1 MFVSDLKLTALFA
14 IITATIILRVSVEQ
28 TGYCTP
34 DSRYYLEGAQN
45 IIDGEGFYH
54 SNEYPIPKIKTP
66 ENQTYFAVWP
76 IGYSLLIAGFAFIF
90 SLPVFWASKVVNIF
104 FLGLCFLLFRKMN
117 KEKVYLLALIMGSFS
132 FLEVFS
138 YTWSEAPLMFG
149 LLWFVYALYYFLQNE
164 HSTLFLFHLFCSAL
178 FLFLIRYVGGFSF
191 FILGGLSGYYW
202 LNKKYNPAINLL
214 FILFILISIA
224 GLYLYNNYLQ
234 TGYLTGGERLYP
246 DRESLSLFSWYL
258 FVGLFNEFFIIKNY
272 YWRHEPVGLFLAT
285 ALFQLLVM
293 AFIYFR
299 YLKGHKFKF
308 TAKDKLSLSFGLMGI
323 FYLFLLIC
331 IRLLSPFDPF
341 DYRILSPFTLCIY
354 TAIMLYLVNDERS
367 KKFNGTH
374 KYIALLFYVS
384 LILNLPKAYLLNYF
398 QNLLQQILS

>member
-1 MFVSDLKLTALFA
+1 MFASDLKLTALFA

-28 TGYCTP
+28 TGYCSP
-34 DSRYYLEGAQN
+34 DSRYYLEAAQN
-45 IIDGEGFYH
+45 IIEGRGFYH

-76 IGYSLLIAGFAFIF
+76 IGYSLLIAGFAVIF

-104 FLGLCFLLFRKMN
+104 FLGLCFLLFRKMH
-117 KEKVYLLALIMGSFS
+117 KEKAFLLALMMCSFT

-138 YTWSEAPLMFG
+138 YTWSEAPFMFG
-149 LLWFVYALYYFLQNE
+149 LLWFGYALYNYLQDQSN
-164 HSTLFLFHLFCSAL
+164 TLILFHLLCSAL

-191 FILGGLSGYYW
+191 IIIGGLSGYYW
-202 LNKKYNPAINLL
+202 INKKYKATVNLL
-214 FILFILISIA
+214 FIIFILISIA

-246 DRESLSLFSWYL
+246 DRESLGLFSWFL

-272 YWRHEPVGLFLAT
+272 YWRHEPAGLFLAT

-299 YLKGHKFKF
+299 YLKGNKFKF
-308 TAKDKLSLSFGLMGI
+308 TAKDRLSLSFGLMGI
-323 FYLFLLIC
+323 FYLFLLIF
-331 IRLLSPFDPF
+331 IRLFSPFDPF

-354 TAIMLYLVNDERS
+354 TAIMLYLINDDRATS
-367 KKFNGTH
+367 FNGTY
-374 KYIALLFYVS
+374 KYIVLLFYVS
-384 LILNLPKAYLLNYF
+384 LILNLPKAYLINYF
-398 QNLLQQILS
+398 RILLQQIFT